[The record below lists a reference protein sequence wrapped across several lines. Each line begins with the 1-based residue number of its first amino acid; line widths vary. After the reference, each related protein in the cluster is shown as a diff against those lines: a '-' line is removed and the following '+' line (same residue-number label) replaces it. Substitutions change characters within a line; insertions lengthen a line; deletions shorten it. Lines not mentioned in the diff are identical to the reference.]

1 MTDKTIIHEPH
12 IQIFRM
18 TCGRDCDKDTQRKIT
33 KMKDEEGW
41 MDKIIKKT

>member
-12 IQIFRM
+12 IQILRM

-33 KMKDEEGW
+33 KMKENGRG
-41 MDKIIKKT
+41 MDKIIK